1 MVGKMRMV
9 GNSLNIQQTVKFI
22 GYWIFIEYSMN
33 SKVHWILNIDQVGG
47 GQGRRVSLWGDRF
60 HQALLP
66 HPLRKKFLFPSK
78 FQILNK
84 FQLCPKFIRGGAGR
98 RVPLWEDSVH
108 QTPLPHPFED
118 KKILIRLGPPNI
130 LGPRFETGIVF
141 QQYYFKLLAYRS
153 GPITLFSCG
162 LGDVGNHRTISG

>member
-9 GNSLNIQQTVKFI
+9 GNLLNIQQTVKFI

-84 FQLCPKFIRGGAGR
+84 FQLCPKFIRGGKLLSCFWIR
-98 RVPLWEDSVH
+98 IDLHFKPPVH
-108 QTPLPHPFED
+108 QFWCFGQRPL
-118 KKILIRLGPPNI
+118 ILNPKSKGEPC
-130 LGPRFETGIVF
+130 IVWRNPKSMRHRHT
-141 QQYYFKLLAYRS
+141 YLSLLIVAM
-153 GPITLFSCG
+153 
-162 LGDVGNHRTISG
+162 H